1 MSKQMH
7 FFIKYGRR
15 VEVKVNSNGWYS
27 KDLQQGEGEG
37 GHEKKSSEHEKM
49 LHRFEEYVI
58 KMCCQRNENNDL
70 HQK

>member
-15 VEVKVNSNGWYS
+15 VEMKVNSNGWYS

-37 GHEKKSSEHEKM
+37 GHEEKSSEHEKM